1 MIIFKQV
8 IQRPVLG
15 LLMLLL
21 GLILLLPGLQNFK
34 LDASSEAL
42 VIQGDE
48 AFKTYREVGNT
59 FGNSDFLI
67 ATFTPNNDLFDQQ
80 TLSVI
85 KNLESQLLDLEGVSS
100 VLSLLDAPIFF
111 QPRVE
116 LSEIADNLKTL
127 EDPAVDIQ
135 LAKEEILD
143 NPIYSELII
152 SPDGKTTALQIVLE
166 ENPEYRPLINKRY
179 ELLDKVQTPKVQDEI
194 NEINLAISKIND
206 QESIKQKQLIENVRS
221 VLNEFSSEG
230 TIFLGGAS
238 MIAVDMMSF
247 IESDLR
253 VFGIAVAI
261 VFGLLLFTFF
271 GKISYVFLP
280 LSNAI
285 VATIFTASF
294 LGLAGWKISVVSS
307 NFIAL
312 LLILT
317 ISLTVHVLVRFN
329 DVRHE
334 MNSVDDAIAE
344 ACKQML
350 FPCFFAAFTTAVA
363 FISLIFGE
371 IKPVIEFGKMMAVG
385 MVFAFVLT
393 FTFLPMMMKILI
405 NSKANEPDWIQSV
418 PVLLSKF
425 SHSSKNGIFLVS
437 IFLMC
442 ALVYGF
448 SLLKVENR
456 FIDYFSDDTEIYQG
470 MYLLDKELG
479 GTATL
484 DIVIDAPKESAED
497 ISLDDDLFDDDLFED
512 DSSEASG
519 YWWNSF
525 TLKRLEDIHDYL
537 DSTPE
542 IGKVLSVASGIK
554 MARLINNGKDLND
567 LELALLRSVLP
578 EDLKE
583 SLLYSYIN
591 QDDTQVRIST
601 RVYETSNT
609 LNRNQLINNVSNDL
623 QEKFGLA
630 EDQFRITGLAVLYN
644 NMLQSLFDSQI
655 KSLGIVFGVILL
667 MFLVIF
673 RSIKVAVIGLIPNIL
688 TASSVLGLLG
698 ILSIPL
704 DIMTITVAAIS
715 VGMAVDNT
723 IHYLYRY
730 KVEISNG
737 VAPSDAILKS
747 HTTIGRAILYTALT
761 ISIGFLIFS
770 FSNFSP
776 TVLFG
781 TFTSLAIFT
790 SLVATL
796 ILLPLLLQSFKA
808 FDS

>member
-1 MIIFKQV
+1 MIFKQML
-8 IQRPVLG
+8 QRPVLG
-15 LLMLLL
+15 LMMLLI
-21 GLILLLPGLQNFK
+21 GLVLLLPGLQNFK

-67 ATFTPNNDLFDQQ
+67 ATFTPKNNLFEPQ

-85 KNLESQLLDLEGVSS
+85 KNLESQLSDLEGISS

-127 EDPAVDIQ
+127 EDPVVDIQ

-194 NEINLAISKIND
+194 DKINLAISEIND
-206 QESIKQKQLIENVRS
+206 LESIKQKQLIENVRS
-221 VLNEFSSEG
+221 VLNKFRSEG

-280 LSNAI
+280 LSNAVI
-285 VATIFTASF
+285 ATIFTASF

-329 DVRHE
+329 DVRRE

-385 MVFAFVLT
+385 MIFAFLLT

-405 NSKANEPDWIQSV
+405 NRKANEPHWIQSV
-418 PVLLSKF
+418 PVSLVKF
-425 SHSSKNGIFLVS
+425 SHYAKNRIFLVS
-437 IFLMC
+437 IILMC
-442 ALVYGF
+442 GLVYGF

-484 DIVIDAPKESAED
+484 DIVIDAPKESIED
-497 ISLDDDLFDDDLFED
+497 IGLDDDLFDDDLFED

-525 TLKRLEDIHDYL
+525 TLKRLEGIHDYL

-591 QDDTQVRIST
+591 EDDSQVRIST

-609 LNRNQLINNVSNDL
+609 LNRNQLINNVSSDL

-655 KSLGIVFGVILL
+655 KSLGIVFGVILI

-737 VAPSDAILKS
+737 VASSDAILKS